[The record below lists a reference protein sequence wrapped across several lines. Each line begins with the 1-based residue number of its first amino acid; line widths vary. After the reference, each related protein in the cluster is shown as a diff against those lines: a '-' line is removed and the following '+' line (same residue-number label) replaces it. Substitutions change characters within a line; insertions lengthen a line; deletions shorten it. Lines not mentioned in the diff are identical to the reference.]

1 MSARGKARNRALDVL
16 FEAEQ
21 RSVSAFD
28 VLRARREKTDQI
40 VNPYTLEIVEGVVSH
55 QAAIDEFL
63 ETYSQGWTLERMP
76 SVDRIILRIGTW
88 ELLYN
93 DDVPDGVAVSE
104 AVALAKTLSTDESPS
119 VHQRPPG
126 PPAAA
131 EAVAARLSDPADH
144 TAAAGRDRPPPR
156 RWRPVLLLRPAAGRR
171 RFSAAT
177 AARRARIR
185 CSCCR
190 SSAWCSCTS
199 RPLRIRWRVKASR
212 VAPSEVL
219 HLRFPAVAG
228 GPVQGSP
235 PAASGGQQLHLR
247 RREPAGGGI
256 LQQPLP
262 GEPRFPPPA
271 AG

>member
-1 MSARGKARNRALDVL
+1 VSARGKARNRALDVL

-40 VNPYTLEIVEGVVSH
+40 VNPYTLEIVEGVVSQ

-119 VHQRPPG
+119 FING
-126 PPAAA
+126 LLG
-131 EAVAARLSDPADH
+131 RL
-144 TAAAGRDRPPPR
+144 
-156 RWRPVLLLRPAAGRR
+156 
-171 RFSAAT
+171 
-177 AARRARIR
+177 
-185 CSCCR
+185 
-190 SSAWCSCTS
+190 
-199 RPLRIRWRVKASR
+199 
-212 VAPSEVL
+212 
-219 HLRFPAVAG
+219 
-228 GPVQGSP
+228 
-235 PAASGGQQLHLR
+235 QQLKPSLL
-247 RREPAGGGI
+247 A
-256 LQQPLP
+256 
-262 GEPRFPPPA
+262 
-271 AG
+271 